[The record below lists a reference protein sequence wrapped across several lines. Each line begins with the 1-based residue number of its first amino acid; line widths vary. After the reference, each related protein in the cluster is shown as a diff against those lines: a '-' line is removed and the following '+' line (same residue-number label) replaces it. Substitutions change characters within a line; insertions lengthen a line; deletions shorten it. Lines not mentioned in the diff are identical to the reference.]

1 MINLKIFW
9 KTKQVFRLTLVVV
22 SIICLIPTNQTFA
35 QNDVWKAPSI
45 AESYK
50 NPFVGNENAT
60 QVGKKLY
67 SQFCAICHG
76 KKGKGEGVAGMAL
89 KPRPA
94 DFTKDFIQKQSDG
107 AIFWKMTEGKP
118 PMAAY
123 KTTLTEEQRWQLV
136 NYIRS
141 LAK

>member
-1 MINLKIFW
+1 MTNLKIFW

-35 QNDVWKAPSI
+35 QNDVWKAPAI
-45 AESYK
+45 TESYK
-50 NPFVGNENAT
+50 NPFVGNDNAT
-60 QVGKKLY
+60 QAGKKLY
-67 SQFCAICHG
+67 NQFCAICHG
-76 KKGKGEGVAGMAL
+76 KKGKGDGVAGMAL